1 MTDTPA
7 TTLVVV
13 KMPAEDYFDHEN
25 PTGPRAVA
33 VKLASDHGGTR
44 TGGGTDLTTGMSDLD
59 LAVPT
64 ANVAALCEALK
75 EVGLPFRTFA
85 PLEGV

>member
-1 MTDTPA
+1 MTENTA

-13 KMPAEDYFDHEN
+13 KMPAEDYFDYEN

-33 VKLASDHGGTR
+33 VKLAEAHGGKR
-44 TGGGTDLTTGMSDLD
+44 NGGGTDLTTGMSDLD
-59 LAVPT
+59 IEVPT